1 MEKIIRINRHKQISY
16 FVIPFKE
23 TSAIIPL
30 TLSHCLS
37 ILNIKTE
44 INMLTQENDLRGK
57 FIKSFA
63 SLPLNARGE
72 IILVLEEG
80 GMKQP
85 ITWKVA
91 YFEVKNN
98 TPKSKEILRKLDG
111 IGLV

>member
-1 MEKIIRINRHKQISY
+1 
-16 FVIPFKE
+16 
-23 TSAIIPL
+23 
-30 TLSHCLS
+30 
-37 ILNIKTE
+37 
-44 INMLTQENDLRGK
+44 MLTQENDLRGK

-63 SLPLNARGE
+63 NLPLNTREE

-98 TPKSKEILRKLDG
+98 TPKSKEILRKLEEM
-111 IGLV
+111 GLV